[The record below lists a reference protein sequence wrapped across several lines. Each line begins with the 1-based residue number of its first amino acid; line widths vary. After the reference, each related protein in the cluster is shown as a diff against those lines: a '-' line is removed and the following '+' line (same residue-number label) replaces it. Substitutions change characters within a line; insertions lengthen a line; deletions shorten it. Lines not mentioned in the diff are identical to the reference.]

1 MKVETQITL
10 VGGCNT
16 ITEVRALFQSWYIET
31 GVSCF
36 QSNILKMI
44 DLIQDLYHNQGT
56 SPWSDVLYDMVI
68 DVLRDDY
75 SMDLEK
81 ADGADA
87 DAVGMDAVGMEKVGS
102 IGAKV
107 NDGAVPLPYF
117 MGSMNKFKTEKL
129 VTQWCGTYDAPY
141 VISAKLDGISAM
153 YVNGQLFTRGNGSH
167 GRNISYLIPFLNI
180 GEAKIHEGGVRGELI
195 MKKSVFQEKYA
206 HLFSNARN
214 LVCGILNRQYKIG
227 EDDDEIQT
235 LFSDIDF
242 VAYDIYDSHLSY
254 VDKFKWLLNREFMV
268 VEHECDVANFDVA
281 IGDEYLKKWKQDSYE
296 IDGIIVS
303 NHDVHA
309 HALCGNPVFAFAYK
323 NNNISVGMSVGV
335 VDKVIWNISK
345 DNYLKPTIQLK
356 TPILCDSSK
365 VEYVTG
371 FNAKYIK
378 DNHISCGTKL
388 RIGLSGSVIPHIF
401 EVLGGGEGEWGDNV
415 EIMDCSYTW
424 SKNQV
429 DLICTDKD
437 YYRRIIKQN
446 VLFFRA
452 FQLKCNLQ
460 EKTLLNLYDSNGVY
474 FLKDVLSLSLEDW
487 IKVDK
492 MGEKKASGIMSAL
505 YDVLH
510 WPIVWVETSSF
521 MDYFLALGV
530 GLQSFERGFALKK
543 IKLYIEYLLDLSFID
558 GKRLMEN
565 DYIEYQKGNIVDIL
579 YSQQPKQITSQ
590 TMFLF
595 LDGLQQMN
603 DKMRELH
610 ETPGMDFQLV
620 SMKELFS
627 MVVDERRVGG
637 AGAGGAGAGYEF
649 VFTGFRPK
657 QLIQRIQQ
665 SGGVI
670 TDDISK
676 KTNALIVKEK
686 TKPSRKTKR
695 AKELHIP
702 IFDLDEFIYHYKQYK
717 DFDTV

>member
-1 MKVETQITL
+1 MNTEEQIIL
-10 VGGCNT
+10 LGKYNT
-16 ITEVRALFQSWYIET
+16 MEEVRECLQEWCQELGI
-31 GVSCF
+31 SCF
-36 QSNILKMI
+36 QSHIMKIMH
-44 DLIQDLYHNQGT
+44 LIQDLYHNQGT
-56 SPWSDVLYDMVI
+56 SPWSDVLYDSVI

-75 SMDLEK
+75 NMDLEN
-81 ADGADA
+81 DA
-87 DAVGMDAVGMEKVGS
+87 AEDDFGS

-107 NDGAVPLPYF
+107 NDGAVLLPYF

-129 VTQWCGTYDAPY
+129 VSQWCGKYDAPY

-153 YVNGQLFTRGNGSH
+153 YVNGELYTRGNGSH
-167 GRNISYLIPFLNI
+167 GRNISYLIPFLNF
-180 GEAKIHEGGVRGELI
+180 GESKLGEGGVRGELI
-195 MKKSVFQEKYA
+195 MKKSVFQEKYS
-206 HLFSNARN
+206 HQFSNARN
-214 LVCGILNRQYKIG
+214 LVCGIMNRQYKIG
-227 EDDDEIQT
+227 DDVDDIQS
-235 LFSDIDF
+235 LFQDIDF
-242 VAYDIYDSHLSY
+242 VAYDIYDGVLSY
-254 VDKFKWLLNREFMV
+254 VDKFKWLLNRGFMV
-268 VEHECDVANFDVA
+268 VEHECGVGHFDVA
-281 IGDEYLKKWKQDSYE
+281 VGDEYLKKWKQNTYE

-303 NHDVHA
+303 NQGVHVQA
-309 HALCGNPVFAFAYK
+309 MDGNPEFAFAYK

-356 TPILCDSSK
+356 NPIMCDRSK

-378 DNHISCGTKL
+378 DNQISYGTKL

-401 EVLGGGEGEWGDNV
+401 KVLGGGEGQWCDIV
-415 EIMDCSYTW
+415 ETIDCSYNW
-424 SKNQV
+424 SKNNV
-429 DLICTDKD
+429 DLVCTDKD
-437 YYRRIIKQN
+437 NYRRIIKQN

-510 WPIVWVETSSF
+510 WQIVSQKISCF

-530 GLQSFERGFALKK
+530 GLQCFERGFALKK
-543 IKLYIEYLLDLSFID
+543 IKLYMEYILDLSFID
-558 GKRLMEN
+558 GKKLMEN
-565 DYIEYQKGNIVDIL
+565 EYIEYQKGDIIDVL
-579 YSQQPKQITSQ
+579 YSEQPKQITSQ

-610 ETPGMDFQLV
+610 ETPGMEFHLV
-620 SMKELFS
+620 TMEELLGV
-627 MVVDERRVGG
+627 VVDERGGTGTDGG
-637 AGAGGAGAGYEF
+637 AEGGAEGGADAGYEF

-657 QLIQRIQQ
+657 ELIQRIQQ
-665 SGGVI
+665 SGGHI
-670 TDDISK
+670 ADDISK
-676 KTNALIVKEK
+676 KTDALIVKEK

-702 IFDLDEFIYHYKQYK
+702 IFNLDEFINHYKQYK
-717 DFDTV
+717 DIYTL